1 MRFGYEHRK
10 DYLLHMKG
18 STPILRKRGRS
29 MFKKI
34 LYPTD
39 FSDVAMK
46 AFEYVKKLKITGA
59 EEVVILHVLDQRSV
73 GTIAMYIE
81 KDVITLERNWEE
93 SARKQIAP
101 LAEELERIGYKVKV
115 RIEEE
120 VPFRDI
126 LKVEDEEDVSLIVM
140 GSHGRSNVEEM
151 LLGSVSE
158 KIVRKA
164 KKPILIIKR

>member
-1 MRFGYEHRK
+1 
-10 DYLLHMKG
+10 
-18 STPILRKRGRS
+18 

-46 AFEYVKKLKITGA
+46 AFDYVKQLKITGA
-59 EEVVILHVLDQRSV
+59 EEVVILHVIDQRSV
-73 GTIAMYIE
+73 ETIATHTE
-81 KDVITLERNWEE
+81 KDIITLERNWEE
-93 SARKQIAP
+93 SAREKIAP
-101 LAEELERIGYKVKV
+101 LAEELETIGYRVKI

-126 LKVEDEEDVSLIVM
+126 LKVEDKEDVSVIVM
-140 GSHGRSNVEEM
+140 GSHGKSNVAEM

-164 KKPILIIKR
+164 KKPVLIIKR